1 MKKKVIIIIAV
12 VCVAIIAVV
21 GTIFGVNAYN
31 NYTIQQQTEQQVKSI
46 DDTYSKFTKETDRA
60 KKSVILSDF
69 IKNKPS
75 TSDEIKVEVLHSVEP
90 KYNET
95 LAKMQKFFTDDY
107 DKTIK
112 DNTIDSKTLEKTND
126 KKKLQSCIDNLEA
139 LKKTIDSEKSNV
151 FYKKDIGNYDK
162 KPDELISSYNDR
174 ITAIEKLKQKQ
185 RLRKR
190 PRQKRKPKKK
200 LNRKRRSKPRA
211 VTQITP
217 ITPTVIIQTV
227 TATAE
232 TATTAETI
240 ITVLTIVT
248 TAVEIIITM
257 IQAIHHQ
264 AHPRSIMIAGMK
276 MKMAKVITMKALEKH
291 GMIMVTVGII
301 KIFGKVQINNYI
313 LIFLFYF

>member
-31 NYTIQQQTEQQVKSI
+31 NYTIQQQTEQQDKSI

-60 KKSVILSDF
+60 KKLVILSDF

-75 TSDEIKVEVLHSVEP
+75 TSDEIKVEVLNSVEP

-112 DNTIDSKTLEKTND
+112 DNTIDSKTLGKTND

-174 ITAIEKLKQKQ
+174 ITAIEKAEAEAKAK
-185 RLRKR
+185 KEAEA
-190 PRQKRKPKKK
+190 KKK
-200 LNRKRRSKPRA
+200 AEEKAK
-211 VTQITP
+211 QEKKE
-217 ITPTVIIQTV
+217 QTESSN
-227 TATAE
+227 TNNTDKSYSDN
-232 TATTAETI
+232 TN
-240 ITVLTIVT
+240 
-248 TAVEIIITM
+248 
-257 IQAIHHQ
+257 
-264 AHPRSIMIAGMK
+264 SYNDSGNSYDN
-276 MKMAKVITMKALEKH
+276 
-291 GMIMVTVGII
+291 GD
-301 KIFGKVQINNYI
+301 NNYSSNDSNYSGGNSYNYNSDSSSDSDSGYYWKQTYTNEDGKKSYSDSTGKAWDDEGHTWNYKD
-313 LIFLFYF
+313 LWN

>member
-31 NYTIQQQTEQQVKSI
+31 NYTIQQQTEQQIKSI

-60 KKSVILSDF
+60 KKLVILSDF

-75 TSDEIKVEVLHSVEP
+75 TSDEIKVEVLNSVEP

-126 KKKLQSCIDNLEA
+126 KKKLKSCIDNLEA

-151 FYKKDIGNYDK
+151 FYKNDIGNYDK
-162 KPDELISSYNDR
+162 KHDELISSYNDR
-174 ITAIEKLKQKQ
+174 ITAIEKAEAEAKAK
-185 RLRKR
+185 KEAEA
-190 PRQKRKPKKK
+190 KKK
-200 LNRKRRSKPRA
+200 AEEKAKQEKKKQ
-211 VTQITP
+211 TQTTP

-232 TATTAETI
+232 TATTTVTI

-257 IQAIHHQ
+257 IQVIHHQ
-264 AHPRSIMIAGMK
+264 ALAHLTEIGLIDMAITKMVIVTQIITAIIGM
-276 MKMAKVITMKALEKH
+276 MTETH
-291 GMIMVTVGII
+291 GLT
-301 KIFGKVQINNYI
+301 KI
-313 LIFLFYF
+313 

>member
-60 KKSVILSDF
+60 KKLVILSDF

-75 TSDEIKVEVLHSVEP
+75 TSDEIKVEVLNSVEP

-139 LKKTIDSEKSNV
+139 LKKTIDFEKSNV
-151 FYKKDIGNYDK
+151 FYKNDIGNYDK
-162 KPDELISSYNDR
+162 KPNELISSYNDR
-174 ITAIEKLKQKQ
+174 ITAIEKAEAEAKA
-185 RLRKR
+185 
-190 PRQKRKPKKK
+190 KKEAEAKKKAEEK

-211 VTQITP
+211 VTQTTTIN
-217 ITPTVIIQTV
+217 PTVIIPTV

-232 TATTAETI
+232 TATTVETI

-264 AHPRSIMIAGMK
+264 VLVHLTEIGLLNMK
-276 MKMAKVITMKALEKH
+276 MKMGLLILMMKATL
-291 GMIMVTVGII
+291 GMTKDTLGTT
-301 KIFGKVQINNYI
+301 KIYGKALINT
-313 LIFLFYF
+313 

>member
-31 NYTIQQQTEQQVKSI
+31 NYTIQQQTEQQDKSI

-60 KKSVILSDF
+60 KKLVILSDF

-75 TSDEIKVEVLHSVEP
+75 TSDEIKVEVLNSVEP

-112 DNTIDSKTLEKTND
+112 DNTIDSKTLKKTND

-151 FYKKDIGNYDK
+151 FYKKNIGNYDK

-174 ITAIEKLKQKQ
+174 ITAIEKAEAEAKAK
-185 RLRKR
+185 KEAEA
-190 PRQKRKPKKK
+190 KKK
-200 LNRKRRSKPRA
+200 AEEKAK
-211 VTQITP
+211 QEKKK
-217 ITPTVIIQTV
+217 QTESSN
-227 TATAE
+227 TNNTDNSYSDN
-232 TATTAETI
+232 TN
-240 ITVLTIVT
+240 
-248 TAVEIIITM
+248 
-257 IQAIHHQ
+257 
-264 AHPRSIMIAGMK
+264 SYSDSGNSYDN
-276 MKMAKVITMKALEKH
+276 
-291 GMIMVTVGII
+291 GD
-301 KIFGKVQINNYI
+301 NNYSSNDSNYSSGNNSSNSSGNYSRWSYTDETGTYYHDSNGNKWDSNGNKYEYDPDDDI
-313 LIFLFYF
+313 NSWGYPEDE

>member
-12 VCVAIIAVV
+12 VCVAIIAIV

-31 NYTIQQQTEQQVKSI
+31 NYTIQQQTEQQDKSI

-60 KKSVILSDF
+60 KKLVILSDF

-75 TSDEIKVEVLHSVEP
+75 TSDEIKVEVLNSVEP

-151 FYKKDIGNYDK
+151 LYKKDIGDYDK

-174 ITAIEKLKQKQ
+174 ITAIEKAEAEAKAK
-185 RLRKR
+185 KEAEA
-190 PRQKRKPKKK
+190 KKK
-200 LNRKRRSKPRA
+200 AEEKAK
-211 VTQITP
+211 QEKKK
-217 ITPTVIIQTV
+217 QTESSN
-227 TATAE
+227 TNNTDNSYSDNTNSYSDSE
-232 TATTAETI
+232 NSYDS
-240 ITVLTIVT
+240 
-248 TAVEIIITM
+248 
-257 IQAIHHQ
+257 
-264 AHPRSIMIAGMK
+264 RN
-276 MKMAKVITMKALEKH
+276 
-291 GMIMVTVGII
+291 
-301 KIFGKVQINNYI
+301 NNYSSNDSNYSGGNNYNYDSGNSSSSSNSGSSHGNWVNRYGDDENGYTYDDGNGTAWDENGNTWNYKD
-313 LIFLFYF
+313 LWESTN

>member
-126 KKKLQSCIDNLEA
+126 KKKLQSCIYNLEA

-174 ITAIEKLKQKQ
+174 ITAIEKAEAEAKAK
-185 RLRKR
+185 KEAEA
-190 PRQKRKPKKK
+190 KKK
-200 LNRKRRSKPRA
+200 AEEKAKQEKKKQTESSNTNNTDNSYSDNTNSYSDSGNCSVNICTTRKLP
-211 VTQITP
+211 
-217 ITPTVIIQTV
+217 
-227 TATAE
+227 
-232 TATTAETI
+232 
-240 ITVLTIVT
+240 
-248 TAVEIIITM
+248 
-257 IQAIHHQ
+257 
-264 AHPRSIMIAGMK
+264 
-276 MKMAKVITMKALEKH
+276 
-291 GMIMVTVGII
+291 
-301 KIFGKVQINNYI
+301 
-313 LIFLFYF
+313 

>member
-31 NYTIQQQTEQQVKSI
+31 NYTIQQQTEQQIKSI

-60 KKSVILSDF
+60 KKLVILSDF

-75 TSDEIKVEVLHSVEP
+75 TSDEIKVEVLNSVEP

-162 KPDELISSYNDR
+162 KPDEFISSYNDR
-174 ITAIEKLKQKQ
+174 ITAIEKAEAEAKAK
-185 RLRKR
+185 KEAEA
-190 PRQKRKPKKK
+190 KKK
-200 LNRKRRSKPRA
+200 AEEKAK
-211 VTQITP
+211 QEKKK
-217 ITPTVIIQTV
+217 QTESSN
-227 TATAE
+227 TNNTDNSYSDN
-232 TATTAETI
+232 TN
-240 ITVLTIVT
+240 
-248 TAVEIIITM
+248 
-257 IQAIHHQ
+257 
-264 AHPRSIMIAGMK
+264 SYSDSGN
-276 MKMAKVITMKALEKH
+276 
-291 GMIMVTVGII
+291 
-301 KIFGKVQINNYI
+301 NNYSSNDSNYSGGNNYNYDSGNSSSSSSSSNGNWTTKHENENGST
-313 LIFLFYF
+313 YFDDEGNAWDDEGHTWNYKDLW

>member
-1 MKKKVIIIIAV
+1 MVGVKMKKKVIIIIAV

-31 NYTIQQQTEQQVKSI
+31 NYTIQQQTEQQDKSI

-60 KKSVILSDF
+60 KKLVILSDF

-75 TSDEIKVEVLHSVEP
+75 TSDEIKVEVLNSVEP

-151 FYKKDIGNYDK
+151 FYKKNIGNYDK
-162 KPDELISSYNDR
+162 KPDEFISSYNDR
-174 ITAIEKLKQKQ
+174 ITAIEKAEAEAKAKKEAEEKAKQE
-185 RLRKR
+185 
-190 PRQKRKPKKK
+190 KKK
-200 LNRKRRSKPRA
+200 
-211 VTQITP
+211 
-217 ITPTVIIQTV
+217 QTESSN
-227 TATAE
+227 TNNTDNSYSDNTNSYSDSE
-232 TATTAETI
+232 
-240 ITVLTIVT
+240 
-248 TAVEIIITM
+248 
-257 IQAIHHQ
+257 
-264 AHPRSIMIAGMK
+264 
-276 MKMAKVITMKALEKH
+276 
-291 GMIMVTVGII
+291 
-301 KIFGKVQINNYI
+301 NNYDNGDNNYSSNDGNYSSGNSYSYDSNSGSSSSSGSSHGNWTHKYGDDENGYS
-313 LIFLFYF
+313 YFDNNGNAWDDNGNTWNYNDARKEFGM

>member
-31 NYTIQQQTEQQVKSI
+31 NYTIQQQTEQQDKSI

-60 KKSVILSDF
+60 KKLVILSDF

-75 TSDEIKVEVLHSVEP
+75 TSDEIKVEVLNSVEP

-139 LKKTIDSEKSNV
+139 LKKTIDSEKSDV
-151 FYKKDIGNYDK
+151 FYKNDIGNYDK
-162 KPDELISSYNDR
+162 KPDELISLYNDR
-174 ITAIEKLKQKQ
+174 ITAIEKAEAEAKA
-185 RLRKR
+185 RKEAEA
-190 PRQKRKPKKK
+190 KKK
-200 LNRKRRSKPRA
+200 AEEKAK
-211 VTQITP
+211 QEKKK
-217 ITPTVIIQTV
+217 QTESSN
-227 TATAE
+227 TNNTDNSYSDN
-232 TATTAETI
+232 TN
-240 ITVLTIVT
+240 
-248 TAVEIIITM
+248 
-257 IQAIHHQ
+257 
-264 AHPRSIMIAGMK
+264 SYSDSGNSYDNGDNNYSSNDGNYSSGNNYNYDSGNSSSNSS
-276 MKMAKVITMKALEKH
+276 EKH
-291 GMIMVTVGII
+291 YDSWYEDEN
-301 KIFGKVQINNYI
+301 GKSYYDESTGEAWDDNGHSWNYKD
-313 LIFLFYF
+313 LWESTN

>member
-31 NYTIQQQTEQQVKSI
+31 NYTIQQQTEQQIKSI

-60 KKSVILSDF
+60 KKLVILSDF

-75 TSDEIKVEVLHSVEP
+75 TSDEIKVEVLNSVEP

-112 DNTIDSKTLEKTND
+112 DNTIDSKTLEETND

-151 FYKKDIGNYDK
+151 FYKENIGNYDK

-174 ITAIEKLKQKQ
+174 ITAIEKAEAEAKAK
-185 RLRKR
+185 KEAEA
-190 PRQKRKPKKK
+190 KKK
-200 LNRKRRSKPRA
+200 AEEKAK
-211 VTQITP
+211 QEKKK
-217 ITPTVIIQTV
+217 QTESSN
-227 TATAE
+227 TNNTDNSYSDN
-232 TATTAETI
+232 TN
-240 ITVLTIVT
+240 
-248 TAVEIIITM
+248 
-257 IQAIHHQ
+257 
-264 AHPRSIMIAGMK
+264 SYSDSGNSYDSGNNNYSSNDSNYSSGNNYNYDSGNSSSSSS
-276 MKMAKVITMKALEKH
+276 EKH
-291 GMIMVTVGII
+291 YDSWYEDEN
-301 KIFGKVQINNYI
+301 GKSYYDESTGEAWDDNGHSWNYKD
-313 LIFLFYF
+313 LWESTN

>member
-60 KKSVILSDF
+60 KKLVILSDF

-75 TSDEIKVEVLHSVEP
+75 TSDEIKVEVLNSVEP

-151 FYKKDIGNYDK
+151 FYKKGYW
-162 KPDELISSYNDR
+162 
-174 ITAIEKLKQKQ
+174 Q
-185 RLRKR
+185 LR
-190 PRQKRKPKKK
+190 
-200 LNRKRRSKPRA
+200 
-211 VTQITP
+211 
-217 ITPTVIIQTV
+217 
-227 TATAE
+227 
-232 TATTAETI
+232 
-240 ITVLTIVT
+240 
-248 TAVEIIITM
+248 
-257 IQAIHHQ
+257 
-264 AHPRSIMIAGMK
+264 
-276 MKMAKVITMKALEKH
+276 
-291 GMIMVTVGII
+291 
-301 KIFGKVQINNYI
+301 
-313 LIFLFYF
+313 

>member
-60 KKSVILSDF
+60 KKLVILSDF

-75 TSDEIKVEVLHSVEP
+75 TSDEIKVEVLNSVEP

-112 DNTIDSKTLEKTND
+112 DNTIDSKTLKKTND
-126 KKKLQSCIDNLEA
+126 KKNLQSCIRRQRQMC
-139 LKKTIDSEKSNV
+139 IRDS
-151 FYKKDIGNYDK
+151 YKKDIGNYDK

-174 ITAIEKLKQKQ
+174 ITAIEKAEAEAKAK
-185 RLRKR
+185 KEAEA
-190 PRQKRKPKKK
+190 KKK
-200 LNRKRRSKPRA
+200 AEEKAK
-211 VTQITP
+211 QEKKK
-217 ITPTVIIQTV
+217 QTESSN
-227 TATAE
+227 TNNTDNSYSDN
-232 TATTAETI
+232 TN
-240 ITVLTIVT
+240 
-248 TAVEIIITM
+248 
-257 IQAIHHQ
+257 
-264 AHPRSIMIAGMK
+264 SYSDSGNSYDNGDNNYSSNDSNYSSGNNYNYDSSNSSSGSS
-276 MKMAKVITMKALEKH
+276 EKH
-291 GMIMVTVGII
+291 YDSWYESEE
-301 KIFGKVQINNYI
+301 GKSYFDESTGEAWDNNGNTWNYKDVQEW
-313 LIFLFYF
+313 F

>member
-31 NYTIQQQTEQQVKSI
+31 NYTIQQQTEQQDKSI
-46 DDTYSKFTKETDRA
+46 DDTYSRFTKETDRA
-60 KKSVILSDF
+60 KKLVILSDF

-75 TSDEIKVEVLHSVEP
+75 TSDEIKVEVLNSVEP

-174 ITAIEKLKQKQ
+174 ITAIEKAEAEAKAK
-185 RLRKR
+185 KEAEA
-190 PRQKRKPKKK
+190 KKK
-200 LNRKRRSKPRA
+200 AEEKAK
-211 VTQITP
+211 QEKKE
-217 ITPTVIIQTV
+217 QTESSN
-227 TATAE
+227 TNNTDKSYSDN
-232 TATTAETI
+232 TN
-240 ITVLTIVT
+240 
-248 TAVEIIITM
+248 
-257 IQAIHHQ
+257 
-264 AHPRSIMIAGMK
+264 SYNDSGNSYDN
-276 MKMAKVITMKALEKH
+276 
-291 GMIMVTVGII
+291 GD
-301 KIFGKVQINNYI
+301 NNYSSNDSNYSGGNSYNYNSDSSSDSDSGYYWKQTYTNEDGKKSYSDSTGKAWDDEGHTWNYKD
-313 LIFLFYF
+313 LWN

>member
-1 MKKKVIIIIAV
+1 MKKKVIIAV

-60 KKSVILSDF
+60 KKLVILSDF

-75 TSDEIKVEVLHSVEP
+75 TSDEIKVEVLNSVEP

-139 LKKTIDSEKSNV
+139 LKKTIDSEKRNV

-174 ITAIEKLKQKQ
+174 ITAIEKAEAEAKAK
-185 RLRKR
+185 KEAEA
-190 PRQKRKPKKK
+190 KKK
-200 LNRKRRSKPRA
+200 AEEKAK
-211 VTQITP
+211 QEKKK
-217 ITPTVIIQTV
+217 QTESSN
-227 TATAE
+227 TNNTDNSYSDN
-232 TATTAETI
+232 TN
-240 ITVLTIVT
+240 
-248 TAVEIIITM
+248 
-257 IQAIHHQ
+257 
-264 AHPRSIMIAGMK
+264 SYSDSGNSYDN
-276 MKMAKVITMKALEKH
+276 
-291 GMIMVTVGII
+291 GD
-301 KIFGKVQINNYI
+301 NNYSSNDSNYSSGNNSSSSSSNYSYWSYTNENGTYYHDSNGNKWDSNGNKYEYDPDDDI
-313 LIFLFYF
+313 NSWGYPEDE

>member
-12 VCVAIIAVV
+12 VCVAIIAVI

-60 KKSVILSDF
+60 KKLVILSDF

-75 TSDEIKVEVLHSVEP
+75 TSDEIKVEVLNSVEP

-107 DKTIK
+107 DRTIN
-112 DNTIDSKTLEKTND
+112 DYTIDSKTLETTND

-151 FYKKDIGNYDK
+151 FYKKDIDNYDK

-174 ITAIEKLKQKQ
+174 ITAIEKAEAEAKAK
-185 RLRKR
+185 KEAEA
-190 PRQKRKPKKK
+190 KKK
-200 LNRKRRSKPRA
+200 AEEKAK
-211 VTQITP
+211 QEKKK
-217 ITPTVIIQTV
+217 QTESSN
-227 TATAE
+227 TNNNDNSYSDNTN
-232 TATTAETI
+232 
-240 ITVLTIVT
+240 
-248 TAVEIIITM
+248 
-257 IQAIHHQ
+257 
-264 AHPRSIMIAGMK
+264 SYSDSGNSYDSGNNNYSSNDSNYSGGNNYNYDSGNSSSSSS
-276 MKMAKVITMKALEKH
+276 EKH
-291 GMIMVTVGII
+291 YDSWYEDEN
-301 KIFGKVQINNYI
+301 GKSYYDESTGEAWDNNGNTWNYKDVQEW
-313 LIFLFYF
+313 F

>member
-31 NYTIQQQTEQQVKSI
+31 NYTIQQQTEQQDKSI

-60 KKSVILSDF
+60 KKLVILSDF

-75 TSDEIKVEVLHSVEP
+75 TSDEIKVKVLNSVEP

-139 LKKTIDSEKSNV
+139 LKKTFDSEKSNV
-151 FYKKDIGNYDK
+151 FYKNDIGNYDK

-174 ITAIEKLKQKQ
+174 ITAIEKAEAEAKAK
-185 RLRKR
+185 KEAEA
-190 PRQKRKPKKK
+190 KKK
-200 LNRKRRSKPRA
+200 AEEKAK
-211 VTQITP
+211 QEKKK
-217 ITPTVIIQTV
+217 QTESSN
-227 TATAE
+227 TNNTDNSYSDNTNSYSE
-232 TATTAETI
+232 
-240 ITVLTIVT
+240 
-248 TAVEIIITM
+248 
-257 IQAIHHQ
+257 
-264 AHPRSIMIAGMK
+264 
-276 MKMAKVITMKALEKH
+276 
-291 GMIMVTVGII
+291 
-301 KIFGKVQINNYI
+301 NNYDSGNNNYSYNDSNYSGGNNYNYDSGNS
-313 LIFLFYF
+313 LSSSNSSHGNWTTKHENENGSTYFDDEGNAWDDEGHTWNYKDLW

>member
-31 NYTIQQQTEQQVKSI
+31 NYTIQQQTEQQIKSI

-60 KKSVILSDF
+60 KKLVILSDF

-75 TSDEIKVEVLHSVEP
+75 TSDEIKVEVLNSVEP

-112 DNTIDSKTLEKTND
+112 DNTIYSKTLEKTND

-174 ITAIEKLKQKQ
+174 ITVIEKAEAEAKAK
-185 RLRKR
+185 KEAEA
-190 PRQKRKPKKK
+190 KKK
-200 LNRKRRSKPRA
+200 AEEKAK
-211 VTQITP
+211 QEKKK
-217 ITPTVIIQTV
+217 QTESSN
-227 TATAE
+227 TNNTDNSYSDG
-232 TATTAETI
+232 TN
-240 ITVLTIVT
+240 
-248 TAVEIIITM
+248 
-257 IQAIHHQ
+257 
-264 AHPRSIMIAGMK
+264 SYSDSGNSYDS
-276 MKMAKVITMKALEKH
+276 
-291 GMIMVTVGII
+291 GN
-301 KIFGKVQINNYI
+301 NNYSSNDSNYSSGNNSSSSSSNYSYWSYTNENGTSYHDSNGNRWHSNGNKYEYDPDDDI
-313 LIFLFYF
+313 NSWGYPEDE

>member
-60 KKSVILSDF
+60 KKLVILSDF

-75 TSDEIKVEVLHSVEP
+75 TSDEIKVEVLNSVEP

-126 KKKLQSCIDNLEA
+126 KKKLQSCVDNLEA
-139 LKKTIDSEKSNV
+139 LKKTIDSEKSKV

-174 ITAIEKLKQKQ
+174 ITAIEKAEAEAKAK
-185 RLRKR
+185 KEAEA
-190 PRQKRKPKKK
+190 KKK
-200 LNRKRRSKPRA
+200 AEEKAK
-211 VTQITP
+211 QEKKK
-217 ITPTVIIQTV
+217 QTDSSN
-227 TATAE
+227 TNNTDNSYSDNTNSYSDSGNSYDSE
-232 TATTAETI
+232 N
-240 ITVLTIVT
+240 
-248 TAVEIIITM
+248 
-257 IQAIHHQ
+257 
-264 AHPRSIMIAGMK
+264 
-276 MKMAKVITMKALEKH
+276 
-291 GMIMVTVGII
+291 
-301 KIFGKVQINNYI
+301 NNYSSNDSNYSSGNNSSNSSGNYSRWSYTDETGTYYHDSNGNKWDSNGNKYEYDPDDDI
-313 LIFLFYF
+313 NSWGYPEDE

>member
-60 KKSVILSDF
+60 KKLVILSDF

-75 TSDEIKVEVLHSVEP
+75 TSDEIKVEVLNSVEP

-174 ITAIEKLKQKQ
+174 ITAIEKAEAEAKAK
-185 RLRKR
+185 KEAEA
-190 PRQKRKPKKK
+190 KKK
-200 LNRKRRSKPRA
+200 AEEKAK
-211 VTQITP
+211 QEKKK
-217 ITPTVIIQTV
+217 QTESNN
-227 TATAE
+227 TNNNDNSYSDNTN
-232 TATTAETI
+232 
-240 ITVLTIVT
+240 
-248 TAVEIIITM
+248 
-257 IQAIHHQ
+257 
-264 AHPRSIMIAGMK
+264 SYSDSGNSYDN
-276 MKMAKVITMKALEKH
+276 
-291 GMIMVTVGII
+291 GD
-301 KIFGKVQINNYI
+301 NNYSSNDSNYSSGNNSSSSSSNYSYWSYTNENGTSYHDSNGNRWHSNGCMNKMLKK
-313 LIFLFYF
+313 LIKKICL

>member
-60 KKSVILSDF
+60 KKLVILSDF

-75 TSDEIKVEVLHSVEP
+75 TSDEIKVEVLNSVEP

-112 DNTIDSKTLEKTND
+112 DNTIDSKTLEKTDD

-151 FYKKDIGNYDK
+151 FYKNDIGNYDK

-174 ITAIEKLKQKQ
+174 ITAIA
-185 RLRKR
+185 
-190 PRQKRKPKKK
+190 KKK
-200 LNRKRRSKPRA
+200 AEEKAK
-211 VTQITP
+211 QEKKK
-217 ITPTVIIQTV
+217 QTESSN
-227 TATAE
+227 TNNNDKSYSDNTN
-232 TATTAETI
+232 
-240 ITVLTIVT
+240 
-248 TAVEIIITM
+248 
-257 IQAIHHQ
+257 
-264 AHPRSIMIAGMK
+264 SYSDSGNSYDN
-276 MKMAKVITMKALEKH
+276 
-291 GMIMVTVGII
+291 GD
-301 KIFGKVQINNYI
+301 NNYSSNDSNYSSGNNSSNSSGNYSRWSYTDETGTYYHDSNGNKWDSNGNKYEYDPDDDI
-313 LIFLFYF
+313 NSWGYPEDE

>member
-31 NYTIQQQTEQQVKSI
+31 NYTIQQQTEQQDKSI

-60 KKSVILSDF
+60 KKLVILSDF

-75 TSDEIKVEVLHSVEP
+75 TSDEIKVEVLNSVEP

-139 LKKTIDSEKSNV
+139 LKKTIDSEKSDV
-151 FYKKDIGNYDK
+151 FYKNDIGNYDK

-174 ITAIEKLKQKQ
+174 ITAIEKAEAEAKAK
-185 RLRKR
+185 KEAEA
-190 PRQKRKPKKK
+190 KKK
-200 LNRKRRSKPRA
+200 AEEKAK
-211 VTQITP
+211 QEKKE
-217 ITPTVIIQTV
+217 QTESSN
-227 TATAE
+227 TNNTDKSYSDN
-232 TATTAETI
+232 TN
-240 ITVLTIVT
+240 
-248 TAVEIIITM
+248 
-257 IQAIHHQ
+257 
-264 AHPRSIMIAGMK
+264 SYNDSGNSYDN
-276 MKMAKVITMKALEKH
+276 
-291 GMIMVTVGII
+291 GD
-301 KIFGKVQINNYI
+301 NNYSSNDSNYSGGNSYNYNSDSSSDSDSGYYWKQTYTNEDGKKSYSDSTGKAWDDEGHTWNYKD
-313 LIFLFYF
+313 LWN

>member
-31 NYTIQQQTEQQVKSI
+31 NYTIQQQTEQQDKSI

-60 KKSVILSDF
+60 KKLVILSDF

-75 TSDEIKVEVLHSVEP
+75 TSDEIKVEVLNSVEP

-139 LKKTIDSEKSNV
+139 LKKTIDSEKSDV
-151 FYKKDIGNYDK
+151 FYKNDIGNYDK

-174 ITAIEKLKQKQ
+174 ITAIEKAEAKAK
-185 RLRKR
+185 KEAEA
-190 PRQKRKPKKK
+190 KKK
-200 LNRKRRSKPRA
+200 AEEKAK
-211 VTQITP
+211 QEKKK
-217 ITPTVIIQTV
+217 QTESSN
-227 TATAE
+227 TNNTDNSYSDNTNSYSDSE
-232 TATTAETI
+232 
-240 ITVLTIVT
+240 
-248 TAVEIIITM
+248 
-257 IQAIHHQ
+257 
-264 AHPRSIMIAGMK
+264 
-276 MKMAKVITMKALEKH
+276 
-291 GMIMVTVGII
+291 
-301 KIFGKVQINNYI
+301 NNYDSGNNNYSSNDSNYSGGNNSSSSSSNYSYWSYTNENGTYYHDSNGNKWDSNGNKYEYDPDDDI
-313 LIFLFYF
+313 NSWGYPEDE

>member
-31 NYTIQQQTEQQVKSI
+31 NYTIQQQTEQQDKSI

-60 KKSVILSDF
+60 KKLVILSDF

-75 TSDEIKVEVLHSVEP
+75 TSDEIKVEVLNSVEP

-126 KKKLQSCIDNLEA
+126 KKKFQSCIDNLEA
-139 LKKTIDSEKSNV
+139 LKKTVDSEKSNV

-174 ITAIEKLKQKQ
+174 ITAIEKAKAEAKA
-185 RLRKR
+185 K
-190 PRQKRKPKKK
+190 KEAEAKKK
-200 LNRKRRSKPRA
+200 AEEKAK
-211 VTQITP
+211 QEKKK
-217 ITPTVIIQTV
+217 QTESSN
-227 TATAE
+227 TNNTDNSYSDN
-232 TATTAETI
+232 TN
-240 ITVLTIVT
+240 
-248 TAVEIIITM
+248 
-257 IQAIHHQ
+257 
-264 AHPRSIMIAGMK
+264 SYSDSGNSYDS
-276 MKMAKVITMKALEKH
+276 
-291 GMIMVTVGII
+291 GN
-301 KIFGKVQINNYI
+301 NNYSSNDSTYSSGNNSSNSSGNYSRWSYTDETGTYYHDSNGNKWDSNGNKYEYEPDDDI
-313 LIFLFYF
+313 NSWGYPED

>member
-12 VCVAIIAVV
+12 VCVAIIAVG

-31 NYTIQQQTEQQVKSI
+31 NYTIQQQTEQQDKSI

-60 KKSVILSDF
+60 KKLVILSDF

-75 TSDEIKVEVLHSVEP
+75 TSDEIKVEVLNSVEP

-162 KPDELISSYNDR
+162 KPNELISSYNDR
-174 ITAIEKLKQKQ
+174 ITAIEKAEAEAKAK
-185 RLRKR
+185 KEAEA
-190 PRQKRKPKKK
+190 KKK
-200 LNRKRRSKPRA
+200 AEEKAK
-211 VTQITP
+211 QEKKK
-217 ITPTVIIQTV
+217 QTESSN
-227 TATAE
+227 TKNNDNSYSDNTD
-232 TATTAETI
+232 
-240 ITVLTIVT
+240 
-248 TAVEIIITM
+248 
-257 IQAIHHQ
+257 
-264 AHPRSIMIAGMK
+264 SYSDSGN
-276 MKMAKVITMKALEKH
+276 
-291 GMIMVTVGII
+291 
-301 KIFGKVQINNYI
+301 NNYSSNDSNYSNGNNYNYDSGNSSSGSSSSHGDWTHKYGDDENGYS
-313 LIFLFYF
+313 YFDNNGNAWDDNGNTWNYNDARKEFGM

>member
-60 KKSVILSDF
+60 KKLVILSDF

-75 TSDEIKVEVLHSVEP
+75 TSDEIKVEVLNSVEP

-126 KKKLQSCIDNLEA
+126 KKKLKSCIDNLEA
-139 LKKTIDSEKSNV
+139 LKKTVDSEKSNV

-174 ITAIEKLKQKQ
+174 ITAIEKAKAEAKA
-185 RLRKR
+185 K
-190 PRQKRKPKKK
+190 KEAEAKKK
-200 LNRKRRSKPRA
+200 AEEKAK
-211 VTQITP
+211 QEKKK
-217 ITPTVIIQTV
+217 QTESSN
-227 TATAE
+227 TNNTDNSYSDN
-232 TATTAETI
+232 TN
-240 ITVLTIVT
+240 
-248 TAVEIIITM
+248 
-257 IQAIHHQ
+257 
-264 AHPRSIMIAGMK
+264 SYSDSGNSYDS
-276 MKMAKVITMKALEKH
+276 
-291 GMIMVTVGII
+291 GN
-301 KIFGKVQINNYI
+301 NNYSSNDSTYSSGNNSSNSSGNYSRWSYTDETGTYYHDSNGNKWDSNGNKYEYEPDDDI
-313 LIFLFYF
+313 NSWGYPED

>member
-60 KKSVILSDF
+60 KKLVILSDF

-75 TSDEIKVEVLHSVEP
+75 TSDEIKVEVLNSVEP

-151 FYKKDIGNYDK
+151 FYKNDIGNYDK

-174 ITAIEKLKQKQ
+174 ITAIEKAEAEAKAK
-185 RLRKR
+185 KEAEA
-190 PRQKRKPKKK
+190 KKK
-200 LNRKRRSKPRA
+200 AEEKAK
-211 VTQITP
+211 QEKKE
-217 ITPTVIIQTV
+217 QTESSN
-227 TATAE
+227 TNNTDKSYSDN
-232 TATTAETI
+232 TN
-240 ITVLTIVT
+240 
-248 TAVEIIITM
+248 
-257 IQAIHHQ
+257 
-264 AHPRSIMIAGMK
+264 SYNDSGNSYDN
-276 MKMAKVITMKALEKH
+276 
-291 GMIMVTVGII
+291 GD
-301 KIFGKVQINNYI
+301 NNYSSNDSNYSGGNSYNYNSDSSSDSDSGYYWKQTYTNEDGKKSYSDSTGKAWDDEGHTWNYKD
-313 LIFLFYF
+313 LWN

>member
-60 KKSVILSDF
+60 KKLVILSDF

-75 TSDEIKVEVLHSVEP
+75 TSDEIKVEVLNSVEP

-174 ITAIEKLKQKQ
+174 ITAIEKAEAEAKAKKEAEEKAKQE
-185 RLRKR
+185 
-190 PRQKRKPKKK
+190 KKK
-200 LNRKRRSKPRA
+200 
-211 VTQITP
+211 
-217 ITPTVIIQTV
+217 QTESNN
-227 TATAE
+227 TNNNDNSYSDNTN
-232 TATTAETI
+232 
-240 ITVLTIVT
+240 
-248 TAVEIIITM
+248 
-257 IQAIHHQ
+257 
-264 AHPRSIMIAGMK
+264 SYSDSGNSYDN
-276 MKMAKVITMKALEKH
+276 
-291 GMIMVTVGII
+291 GD
-301 KIFGKVQINNYI
+301 NNYSSNDSNYSSGNNSSSSSSNYSYWSYTNENGTYYHDSNGNKWDSNGNKYEYDPDDDI
-313 LIFLFYF
+313 NSWGYPEDE

>member
-31 NYTIQQQTEQQVKSI
+31 NYTIQQQTEQQDKSI

-60 KKSVILSDF
+60 KKLVILSDF

-75 TSDEIKVEVLHSVEP
+75 TSDEIKVEVLNSVEP

-151 FYKKDIGNYDK
+151 FYNKNIGNYDK

-174 ITAIEKLKQKQ
+174 ITAIEKAEAEAKAK
-185 RLRKR
+185 KEAEA
-190 PRQKRKPKKK
+190 KKK
-200 LNRKRRSKPRA
+200 AEEKAK
-211 VTQITP
+211 QEKKE
-217 ITPTVIIQTV
+217 QTESSN
-227 TATAE
+227 TNNTDKSYSDN
-232 TATTAETI
+232 TN
-240 ITVLTIVT
+240 
-248 TAVEIIITM
+248 
-257 IQAIHHQ
+257 
-264 AHPRSIMIAGMK
+264 SYNDSGNSYDN
-276 MKMAKVITMKALEKH
+276 
-291 GMIMVTVGII
+291 GD
-301 KIFGKVQINNYI
+301 NNYSSNDSNYSGGNSYNYNSDSSSDSDSGYYWKQTYTNEDGKKSYSDSTGKAWDDEGHTWNYKD
-313 LIFLFYF
+313 LWN

>member
-31 NYTIQQQTEQQVKSI
+31 NYTIQQQTEQQIKSI
-46 DDTYSKFTKETDRA
+46 DDTYSRFTKETDRA
-60 KKSVILSDF
+60 KKLVILSDF

-75 TSDEIKVEVLHSVEP
+75 TSDEIKIEVLNSVEP

-162 KPDELISSYNDR
+162 NPDELISSYNDR
-174 ITAIEKLKQKQ
+174 ITAIEKAEAEAKAK
-185 RLRKR
+185 KEAEA
-190 PRQKRKPKKK
+190 KKK
-200 LNRKRRSKPRA
+200 AEEKAK
-211 VTQITP
+211 QEKKK
-217 ITPTVIIQTV
+217 QTESNN
-227 TATAE
+227 TNNTDNSYSDN
-232 TATTAETI
+232 TN
-240 ITVLTIVT
+240 
-248 TAVEIIITM
+248 
-257 IQAIHHQ
+257 
-264 AHPRSIMIAGMK
+264 SYSDSGNSYDN
-276 MKMAKVITMKALEKH
+276 
-291 GMIMVTVGII
+291 GD
-301 KIFGKVQINNYI
+301 NNYSSNDSNYSSGNNSSSSSSNYSYWSYTNENGTSYHDSNGNRWHSNGNKYEYDPDDDI
-313 LIFLFYF
+313 NSWGYPEDE

>member
-31 NYTIQQQTEQQVKSI
+31 NYTIQQQTEQQDKSI

-60 KKSVILSDF
+60 KKLVILSDF

-75 TSDEIKVEVLHSVEP
+75 TSDEIKVEVLNSVEP

-112 DNTIDSKTLEKTND
+112 DNTIDSKTLGKTND

-151 FYKKDIGNYDK
+151 FYKNDIGNYDK

-174 ITAIEKLKQKQ
+174 ITAIEKAEAEAKAK
-185 RLRKR
+185 KEAEA
-190 PRQKRKPKKK
+190 KKK
-200 LNRKRRSKPRA
+200 AEEKAK
-211 VTQITP
+211 QEKKE
-217 ITPTVIIQTV
+217 QTESSN
-227 TATAE
+227 TNNTDKSYSDN
-232 TATTAETI
+232 TN
-240 ITVLTIVT
+240 
-248 TAVEIIITM
+248 
-257 IQAIHHQ
+257 
-264 AHPRSIMIAGMK
+264 SYNDSGNSYDN
-276 MKMAKVITMKALEKH
+276 
-291 GMIMVTVGII
+291 GD
-301 KIFGKVQINNYI
+301 NNYSSNDSNYSGGNSYNYNSDSSSDSDSGYYWKQTYTNEDGKKSYSDSTGKAWDDEGHTWNYKD
-313 LIFLFYF
+313 LWN